1 MRQATN
7 TRRRPAAVPALAA
20 AAVCAA
26 AFALAAGEAAAQ
38 TQGPEVLGFTK
49 HFAVE
54 ITNPSPL
61 ALENHAVVIEVADI
75 RASVAADFN
84 SYMYAF
90 FDNAGGEYALVVSQ
104 ADDLDKDRY
113 HDELV
118 IVRTLPPSSTTRLL
132 CYYTPT
138 RSYQLMPTQKAFARG
153 AWEAGGAEAG
163 WESNLAAFKFV
174 HGRIGLYGK
183 LQPGLI
189 LKGFPAAE
197 TKSKDWGMDV
207 LAIGESAGLGGLS
220 LWDGAAR
227 VPLFGPSAPPAKLTV
242 ISPGPV
248 RGLVKAEYPAVKTA
262 GGDVTLTVYFS
273 AFSDN
278 VYSRQDVVIAS
289 KAGAPVVFGP
299 GIQKLAGETVS
310 LDNGQGPARRLGQG
324 SGQGRRDR
332 PGRHL
337 PAGRIGR
344 DRRCRS
350 RSRPQA
356 HRHGR
361 RQGHVL
367 DRRGLGARRHR
378 ARRPGGQE
386 LGPSRRGPGRAAP
399 RPRES
404 RVQSSMT
411 RGKKAVEA
419 PYDPGFQP
427 IFPAWAAYLDR
438 ARACGATPL
447 RVAIEREDGLVSV
460 FDAIAPAKDD
470 DPGSTYRLVERV
482 VKFLLWS
489 RGGWRIHFQGPA
501 AIGRRLRTAYSES
514 GERAFD
520 ARTMGGVYERPFEV
534 ALHSPAT
541 FPEAREATHFP
552 GGYLDGF
559 RIGFD
564 LGASDY
570 KVAAVIDGQPVWSEE
585 IPVGPGRPGRSRVS
599 LRAHP
604 GRPEESRLPPAPRR
618 RHRRLVGRRHHPPAG
633 PHRLALQV
641 RAR

>member
-7 TRRRPAAVPALAA
+7 SRRRPAAVPALAA
-20 AAVCAA
+20 AAVCAV

-61 ALENHAVVIEVADI
+61 ALENHAVVIDVADI

-113 HDELV
+113 HDEIV
-118 IVRTLPPSSTTRLL
+118 IVRSLPPSSTTRLL

-207 LAIGESAGLGGLS
+207 LATGESAGLGGLS

-262 GGDVTLTVYFS
+262 GGDVTLTVFLS

-278 VYSRQDVVIAS
+278 AYSRQDVVIAS
-289 KAGAPVVFGP
+289 RSGAPVVFGP
-299 GIQKLAGETVS
+299 GIQKLVGETVS
-310 LDNGQGPARRLGQG
+310 LDKAKGWLAVWGKGA
-324 SGQGRRDR
+324 DK
-332 PGRHL
+332 
-337 PAGRIGR
+337 AGAIG
-344 DRRCRS
+344 
-350 RSRPQA
+350 
-356 HRHGR
+356 
-361 RQGHVL
+361 L
-367 DRRGLGARRHR
+367 
-378 ARRPGGQE
+378 
-386 LGPSRRGPGRAAP
+386 
-399 RPRES
+399 
-404 RVQSSMT
+404 
-411 RGKKAVEA
+411 
-419 PYDPGFQP
+419 
-427 IFPAWAAYLDR
+427 
-438 ARACGATPL
+438 
-447 RVAIEREDGLVSV
+447 
-460 FDAIAPAKDD
+460 
-470 DPGSTYRLVERV
+470 
-482 VKFLLWS
+482 
-489 RGGWRIHFQGPA
+489 A
-501 AIGRRLRTAYSES
+501 AI
-514 GERAFD
+514 F
-520 ARTMGGVYERPFEV
+520 
-534 ALHSPAT
+534 
-541 FPEAREATHFP
+541 
-552 GGYLDGF
+552 
-559 RIGFD
+559 
-564 LGASDY
+564 
-570 KVAAVIDGQPVWSEE
+570 
-585 IPVGPGRPGRSRVS
+585 
-599 LRAHP
+599 
-604 GRPEESRLPPAPRR
+604 
-618 RHRRLVGRRHHPPAG
+618 PPAG
-633 PHRLALQV
+633 LAAIDDAGLERALKLTGTDGRKVTYWVAGAWERGVTAPGVPEAKNWARRVEDLAARLLVPVKVEFKAQ
-641 RAR
+641 